1 MKDIAQDIAEEVPS
15 LIRREQYFYFRRIF
29 DNTADRNKGIK
40 DSRMWIFDVDD
51 QEHVELLMKY
61 LIDNGMQ
68 GDPWCGII
76 PTLNGAHFLMKPHD
90 VRYMSKTNVTDELTL
105 KDIADVK
112 KSALTVCYFNDEW
125 EKDIPMMYFNVGE
138 PEEIEVVVAH
148 KKQQPPTTAE
158 AMAVL
163 SALQSIPNDDN
174 LPNFINEDK

>member
-76 PTLNGAHFLMKPHD
+76 PTLNGAHFLMNLEEYLGILQQMPGRLYH
-90 VRYMSKTNVTDELTL
+90 SKCPWLIDICCILGYKISGLCHSCFCLFLVFGQFYL
-105 KDIADVK
+105 KLAILAENIA
-112 KSALTVCYFNDEW
+112 
-125 EKDIPMMYFNVGE
+125 
-138 PEEIEVVVAH
+138 
-148 KKQQPPTTAE
+148 
-158 AMAVL
+158 
-163 SALQSIPNDDN
+163 
-174 LPNFINEDK
+174 